1 MLSLDFLSI
10 FLLIYSLLV
19 IIVIRIKTIK
29 IQEVIM
35 SLFFILL
42 LKIFPLYINIILG
55 YIATKFLNITREAV
69 TNLLIYILGP
79 IVVFSATISV
89 KIDLAIV
96 FLPLFFYIF
105 CSIIAFVLLFIY
117 KNSWNDPSGNIL
129 AFSGGTGNTG
139 YFGIPLAIIF
149 FPPHLADIFI
159 FTVLASLLY
168 ESTTGFYVTAKG
180 NFTVKQSLQ
189 KIMRLPLIYAFILGV
204 ICNLIGFS
212 IPQELTNYTAQFKG
226 AYGILGMML
235 IGMGLIGLDL
245 KRGSDLDFK
254 FISILF
260 IIKFLFWPI
269 AILTFIYLDKT
280 FFMFLNE
287 DLYKVMFLFSIVPL
301 AGNTVTLAVLLNA
314 KPEKASLTVLLS
326 TIVSIIYIP
335 IVLGLYGG
343 F

>member
-1 MLSLDFLSI
+1 M
-10 FLLIYSLLV
+10 
-19 IIVIRIKTIK
+19 T
-29 IQEVIM
+29 
-35 SLFFILL
+35 LFFILL

-55 YIATKFLNITREAV
+55 YISTKFLKVTREAIA
-69 TNLLIYILGP
+69 NLLIYILGP
-79 IVVFSATISV
+79 IVVFSATVSV
-89 KIDLAIV
+89 KIDLAV
-96 FLPLFFYIF
+96 LMLPIFFYAF
-105 CSIIAFVLLFIY
+105 CSLIAFALLFIY
-117 KNSWNDPSGNIL
+117 KNTWDDPTGNIL

-149 FPPHLADIFI
+149 FPPYLADIYI

-180 NFTVKQSLQ
+180 NFTVKESLK
-189 KIMRLPLIYAFILGV
+189 KIMKLPLIYAFIVGIFFNLLG
-204 ICNLIGFS
+204 IG
-212 IPQELTNYTAQFKG
+212 IPDALDAYTAQFKG

-235 IGMGLIGLDL
+235 IGMGLVGLNL
-245 KRGSDLDFK
+245 KKGSDLDFK

-260 IIKFLFWPI
+260 ALKFIFWPL
-269 AILTFIYLDKT
+269 AILTFIYIDKT

-287 DLYKVMFLFSIVPL
+287 ELYRVMFLFSIVPL
-301 AGNTVTLAVLLNA
+301 AGNTVTLAVLLDA

-335 IVLGLYGG
+335 IVLALFGG